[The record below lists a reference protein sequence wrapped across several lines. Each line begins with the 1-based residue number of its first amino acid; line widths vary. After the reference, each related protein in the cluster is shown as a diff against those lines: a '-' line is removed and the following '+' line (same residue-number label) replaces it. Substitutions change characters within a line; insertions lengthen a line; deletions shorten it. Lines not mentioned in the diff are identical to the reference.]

1 MFLTEFLEA
10 IRDFTETGGVVLQ
23 YIGFLIFVMWLLI
36 LERAIYFFIWHKK
49 LKDETIANW
58 YARKDKS
65 SWNAEQIRQMLIS
78 KLHLQL
84 NANVSIIQALV
95 ALCPLLGL
103 MGTVTGMIEVFD
115 VMAISGSGNARSMAS
130 GVSKATIPTMAG
142 MVGAL
147 SGVFASA
154 WLTRT
159 VKAERTHIEEALEMD
174 RHK

>member
-1 MFLTEFLEA
+1 MFVIEFLEA
-10 IRDFTETGGVVLQ
+10 IRDFTETGGQVLLA
-23 YIGFLIFVMWLLI
+23 IGFLIFVMWLLI
-36 LERAIYFFIWHKK
+36 LERALYVFIWHQQFKN
-49 LKDETIANW
+49 ETVANW
-58 YARKDKS
+58 QARKDKS
-65 SWNAEQIRQMLIS
+65 SWAAEQIRQAMIS
-78 KLHLQL
+78 R
-84 NANVSIIQALV
+84 VSIKLGSHVTTIQALV

-159 VKAERTHIEEALEMD
+159 VKTERTHIEDAMEME
-174 RHK
+174 RLG

>member
-1 MFLTEFLEA
+1 MIEFFEA
-10 IRDFTETGGVVLQ
+10 IRDFTETGGQVLLV
-23 YIGFLIFVMWLLI
+23 IGLLIFVMWLLI
-36 LERAIYFFIWHKK
+36 LERALYLFIWHKQYK
-49 LKDETIANW
+49 NQTIAKW
-58 YARKDKS
+58 KARTDRS
-65 SWNAEQIRQMLIS
+65 SWNAEQIRQAMIS
-78 KLHLQL
+78 RVCLKL
-84 NANVSIIQALV
+84 NSNVPVIQALV

-147 SGVFASA
+147 SGVFAST

-159 VKAERTHIEEALEMD
+159 TKSERTHLEDALNLKH
-174 RHK
+174 RG